1 MCKWVLCGVVY
12 FLFLLIA
19 YPSWAVCPLITD
31 NTEVHGQEICL
42 LELNDQSDWNRED
55 FSVRTAEN
63 TALPTLSDDI
73 VENVDM
79 ILRPPCLCEKSE
91 ASEVTIYDGQGCDT
105 ALETKVCLLEKNGF
119 STMALKPEIGVSN
132 GNDKKGPDIGQQ
144 RGHLFLTA
152 FQEWRAWAF
161 LDNFGC
167 VINKNESNERRN
179 IWHASFAAIWEAV
192 INFKLA
198 ANVDIERNCDDETN
212 HDHAFSIG
220 GIIYPINKNFDVNL
234 GVKRGLSISATDLSL
249 MTGVTFRF

>member
-1 MCKWVLCGVVY
+1 MCKWVLCGVAY

-42 LELNDQSDWNRED
+42 LELNGQSDGNKED

-63 TALPTLSDDI
+63 KALPTLSDGI

-91 ASEVTIYDGQGCDT
+91 ASEMIIYDGQGCDT
-105 ALETKVCLLEKNGF
+105 ALETKVCLFEKNEF
-119 STMALKPEIGVSN
+119 TTIALKPEIDVSN
-132 GNDKKGPDIGQQ
+132 SNDKKGPGIGQQ

-152 FQEWRAWAF
+152 FQEWRAWAIF
-161 LDNFGC
+161 DNLGC
-167 VINKNESNERRN
+167 VINKNKSDEHRN
-179 IWHASFAAIWEAV
+179 TWPVSFAAIWEAV

-198 ANVDIERNCDDETN
+198 ANVDSERNHDDETGN
-212 HDHAFSIG
+212 DPALPVG
-220 GIIYPINKNFDVNL
+220 GIIYSINKNFDVNL

-249 MTGVTFRF
+249 ITGVTFRF